1 MTKSRLSDNNKS
13 IKRILIIDDEPDV
26 ILVLK
31 QVLEANWF
39 EADSYEDP
47 RLALK
52 NFRANMFDLL
62 LLDIKMPDINGMDL
76 YQEMRKID
84 DKIKVCFLTASEMY
98 SEKFRKEEPYRK
110 FDKELFIAKPIEN
123 EELLDHLNKVIN
135 IQTNLKE
142 KRQKLRYDFR
152 QFDTIILN
160 SY

>member
-31 QVLEANWF
+31 QVLAANGF

-62 LLDIKMPDINGMDL
+62 LLDVKMPDINGMDL
-76 YQEMRKID
+76 YQEMKKID
-84 DKIKVCFLTASEMY
+84 DKVKVCFLTASEMY
-98 SEKFRKEEPYRK
+98 YEKFRKEEPYRK
-110 FDKELFIAKPIEN
+110 FDNEFFVAKPIEN

-135 IQTNLKE
+135 IQT
-142 KRQKLRYDFR
+142 
-152 QFDTIILN
+152 T
-160 SY
+160 

>member
-1 MTKSRLSDNNKS
+1 MTKSRLGDNNKS

-31 QVLEANWF
+31 QVLEANGF

-47 RLALK
+47 RLPLK

-84 DKIKVCFLTASEMY
+84 DKVKVCFLTAGEM
-98 SEKFRKEEPYRK
+98 PYGIYQGI
-110 FDKELFIAKPIEN
+110 FDKNEFIRKPIEN
-123 EELLDHLNKVIN
+123 QELLSRLD
-135 IQTNLKE
+135 
-142 KRQKLRYDFR
+142 R
-152 QFDTIILN
+152 ILN
-160 SY
+160 S